1 MRKSGN
7 SPPWSVP
14 VWASEKGFCC
24 EVRLPYQITLW
35 NTCWPSLTDFLNCG
49 HPLSLCL
56 MFPLLLFFGLI
67 PFQTSYTVLISRH
80 PSAVLVSHGQ
90 ATVDYLQ
97 VCTEEGS
104 VIFLLTH
111 AQLREAHQWDC
122 KCTFGEWPYLLM
134 NMFMYLNERWCVRAC
149 VHWRQIDWLCL
160 WIPPQDRKTF

>member
-1 MRKSGN
+1 MVRTGLGKREGLLLWSQASLSDYLVKYLLTIPHWLSQLW
-7 SPPWSVP
+7 SP
-14 VWASEKGFCC
+14 
-24 EVRLPYQITLW
+24 
-35 NTCWPSLTDFLNCG
+35 
-49 HPLSLCL
+49 PLSLCL

-80 PSAVLVSHGQ
+80 PSAVLGSHGQ